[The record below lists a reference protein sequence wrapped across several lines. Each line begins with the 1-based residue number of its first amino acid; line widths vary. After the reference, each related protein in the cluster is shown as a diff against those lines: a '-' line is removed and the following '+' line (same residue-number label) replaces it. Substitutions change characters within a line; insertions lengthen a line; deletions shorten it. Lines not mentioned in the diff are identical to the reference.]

1 MLPTDPSWSNSWNG
15 SQQKPHIYFR
25 ALLIFQFHLF
35 VGLCPYK
42 VPLLRIMAFT
52 CQWLML
58 VIKWII
64 VFTFLLSVGQAD
76 EVPGL
81 QTPWLGGFLTV
92 RPFSVL
98 NLLIDELPQICIIVL
113 GVKALVFL
121 TDK

>member
-1 MLPTDPSWSNSWNG
+1 
-15 SQQKPHIYFR
+15 
-25 ALLIFQFHLF
+25 
-35 VGLCPYK
+35 
-42 VPLLRIMAFT
+42 
-52 CQWLML
+52 ML